1 MILLGRIIYSFLIL
15 LGILATLASLYSLH
29 LGRAY
34 DHRVHAVLNG
44 SKSGYS
50 PRVCVIMP
58 CKGEDTGLSQNMESV
73 LKQDYPNY
81 HVIMVFDNVSDP
93 AYKIATSL
101 LTKGSRTGMQLC
113 ISRQRES
120 RASGK
125 VSALLT
131 AFEMDNGISQAYA
144 FVDSDA
150 YLPSSSWLF
159 ELVNPLMDSSIGAT
173 TGFRWYIPD
182 DGFWAYV
189 KAAWNALGTNLM
201 FDDKYNFPWGGAMV
215 VRAETLDRLQIQK
228 VWSDAISD
236 DLALNT
242 ALRKHGYRIRFLP
255 QCTVVTFIEKTT
267 LPNLL
272 RWTTNQIAL
281 TKTYNRKLWNYALAV
296 YAFFDLTFIAGLLAF
311 VMELIRGP
319 VWFVAATLLLSP
331 LPIGIIRSWRRY
343 VTFQYAMPML
353 REHSISRLRWS
364 LASLIVPWIMT
375 FGILKSTITSEIEW
389 RGTKYKLRRGG
400 RVATS

>member
-1 MILLGRIIYSFLIL
+1 MILLSRVIYNFLIL

-29 LGRAY
+29 LSRAY
-34 DHRVHAVLNG
+34 DHQVHAALRS
-44 SKSGYS
+44 SKTGYR

-58 CKGEDTGLSQNMESV
+58 CKGDDTSLSQNMESV
-73 LKQDYPNY
+73 LNQDYQNY
-81 HVIMVFDNVSDP
+81 HVIMVFDNINDP
-93 AYKIATSL
+93 AYKIATNL
-101 LTKGSRTGMQLC
+101 LTKRPRTSIQLC
-113 ISRQRES
+113 ISRQRDT

-131 AFEMDNGISQAYA
+131 ALEMDNGFSQAYA

-150 YLPSSSWLF
+150 YLPSSSWLL
-159 ELVNPLMDSSIGAT
+159 ELVDPLMDSSVGAT

-182 DGFWAYV
+182 EGFCAYV

-201 FDDKYNFPWGGAMV
+201 FDDKYNFPWGGAMAI
-215 VRAETLDRLQIQK
+215 RAETLDRLQIQK

-236 DLALNT
+236 DLTLNT

-255 QCTVVTFIEKTT
+255 QCTIATFMEKAT
-267 LPNLL
+267 PANLL

-281 TKTYNRKLWNYALAV
+281 TKTYNRKLWNYALVV
-296 YAFFDLTFIAGLLAF
+296 YAFFDLTFITGLLAF
-311 VMELIRGP
+311 VMGLLRAP
-319 VWFVAATLLLSP
+319 VWFALATLLLSP

-343 VTFQYAMPML
+343 VTFRYAMPTL
-353 REHSISRLRWS
+353 REHPISRLKWS

-389 RGTKYKLRRGG
+389 RGTKYKLGRG
-400 RVATS
+400 

>member
-1 MILLGRIIYSFLIL
+1 M
-15 LGILATLASLYSLH
+15 A
-29 LGRAY
+29 
-34 DHRVHAVLNG
+34 
-44 SKSGYS
+44 
-50 PRVCVIMP
+50 
-58 CKGEDTGLSQNMESV
+58 
-73 LKQDYPNY
+73 
-81 HVIMVFDNVSDP
+81 
-93 AYKIATSL
+93 
-101 LTKGSRTGMQLC
+101 
-113 ISRQRES
+113 
-120 RASGK
+120 
-125 VSALLT
+125 
-131 AFEMDNGISQAYA
+131 
-144 FVDSDA
+144 
-150 YLPSSSWLF
+150 
-159 ELVNPLMDSSIGAT
+159 
-173 TGFRWYIPD
+173 
-182 DGFWAYV
+182 
-189 KAAWNALGTNLM
+189 
-201 FDDKYNFPWGGAMV
+201 
-215 VRAETLDRLQIQK
+215 VRAETLDKIKIQK

-236 DLALNT
+236 DLTLNT

-281 TKTYNRKLWNYALAV
+281 TRTYNRKLWNYALAV
-296 YAFFDLTFIAGLLAF
+296 YAFFDLTSITGLLAF
-311 VMELIRGP
+311 VMGLIRGP

>member
-1 MILLGRIIYSFLIL
+1 MILLSRVIYNFLIL

-34 DHRVHAVLNG
+34 DHQVHAALRI
-44 SKSGYS
+44 SKTGYR
-50 PRVCVIMP
+50 PQVCVIMP
-58 CKGEDTGLSQNMESV
+58 CKGDDTGLSQNMESV
-73 LKQDYPNY
+73 LKQDYQNY
-81 HVIMVFDNVSDP
+81 HVIMVFDNVNDP
-93 AYKIATSL
+93 AYKIATNL
-101 LTKGSRTGMQLC
+101 LTKRPRTSVQLC
-113 ISRQRES
+113 ISRQRDT

-131 AFEMDNGISQAYA
+131 ALEMDNGISQAYA

-150 YLPSSSWLF
+150 YLPSSSWLL
-159 ELVNPLMDSSIGAT
+159 ELVDPLMDSSVGAT

-182 DGFWAYV
+182 EGFWAYV

-201 FDDKYNFPWGGAMV
+201 FDDKYNFPWGGAMA

-236 DLALNT
+236 DLTLNT

-255 QCTVVTFIEKTT
+255 QCTIATFMEKAT
-267 LPNLL
+267 LANLL

-281 TKTYNRKLWNYALAV
+281 TKTYNRKLWNYALVV
-296 YAFFDLTFIAGLLAF
+296 YAFFDFTSITGLLAF
-311 VMELIRGP
+311 VMGLIRGP
-319 VWFVAATLLLSP
+319 VWFASATLLLSP

-353 REHSISRLRWS
+353 REHPISRLRWS
-364 LASLIVPWIMT
+364 LASLIVPWVMT

-389 RGTKYKLRRGG
+389 RETKYKLRRE
-400 RVATS
+400 